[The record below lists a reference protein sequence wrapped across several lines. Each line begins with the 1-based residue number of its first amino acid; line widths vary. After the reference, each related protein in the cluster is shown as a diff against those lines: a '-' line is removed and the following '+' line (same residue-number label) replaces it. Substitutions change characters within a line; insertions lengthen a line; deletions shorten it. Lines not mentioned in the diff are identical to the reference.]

1 MNLYTNGCSF
11 TAGTIVDQSL
21 LGNKKFGK
29 PDCVNWTSFCKKGQY
44 GTVDYF
50 DTIVNNAIEGG
61 SNHRLFRQTTD
72 FINETENLDDWIFV
86 LQLSDPVRFEL
97 FYEKYGAWI
106 GIIKDMH
113 FTEDRVLQETADVVK
128 EVEDFFIRLIMPT
141 VFLTRTEQEGIFEL
155 YNMVNTFIELC
166 KYNNI
171 KYLITGMSNKCMPNV
186 FEYSGRD
193 DQPFNG
199 LQFPVFDTSNFILP
213 ISNVAREHII
223 HQSDPHPNE
232 IGHSLVARYI
242 INEIEKRWQI

>member
-1 MNLYTNGCSF
+1 MS
-11 TAGTIVDQSL
+11 
-21 LGNKKFGK
+21 GNKKFGK

-166 KYNNI
+166 KHKNI

>member
-1 MNLYTNGCSF
+1 
-11 TAGTIVDQSL
+11 
-21 LGNKKFGK
+21 
-29 PDCVNWTSFCKKGQY
+29 
-44 GTVDYF
+44 
-50 DTIVNNAIEGG
+50 
-61 SNHRLFRQTTD
+61 
-72 FINETENLDDWIFV
+72 
-86 LQLSDPVRFEL
+86 
-97 FYEKYGAWI
+97 
-106 GIIKDMH
+106 MH

-166 KYNNI
+166 KHKNI

-199 LQFPVFDTSNFILP
+199 LDFFVFDNSNFILP